1 MMKKGLAAAAA
12 LLMLLTAAGCSDQ
25 DTSSSTADTAS
36 SVTTA
41 ETASTEVTTTVDI
54 EALMPQEEELDPSP
68 IPFQDIA
75 FQVPAGW
82 GNLNVENLVVWYP
95 TDGSGSLTVQ
105 CFPKDEL
112 EVSGTDEKDLLKNLG
127 QNLAK
132 GQTVFSEVWNE
143 LLGTDAYA
151 ITYSPETDASADTAQ
166 KVNLS
171 VLFYVNDVPYAMT
184 FANYTGTS
192 PVLKDSSA
200 ILKTVQLRDAFNTTD
215 TTDATTETTTDTET
229 ETEDTTSE
237 SEN

>member
-12 LLMLLTAAGCSDQ
+12 LMMLLTAAGCSDK
-25 DTSSSTADTAS
+25 DTSSSTADTVS

-41 ETASTEVTTTVDI
+41 ETASTEVTTTVDV
-54 EALMPQEEELDPSP
+54 EALMPQEEELDPTL

-75 FQVPAGW
+75 FQVPVNW
-82 GNLNVENLVVWYP
+82 GNLSVENLVVWYP
-95 TDGSGSLTVQ
+95 NDGSGSLTVQ
-105 CFPKDEL
+105 CFPEDEL
-112 EVSGTDEKDLLKNLG
+112 EITGTDEKDLLKNLG

-151 ITYSPETDASADTAQ
+151 ITYSPETDASVDTAQ

-171 VLFYVNDVPYAMT
+171 VLFYVNDMPYAMT

-200 ILKTVQLRDAFNTTD
+200 ILNTVQLWDASDD
-215 TTDATTETTTDTET
+215 TTDATDTETDETDTET
-229 ETEDTTSE
+229 ETEATTSE